1 MTRKNLG
8 RITLAA
14 LPFLLASTVDLILIA
29 VLADRLPDRLAS
41 HFDAT
46 GDADGHIGRTWFV
59 LNIVLVFG
67 VLGVLW
73 TWTVARGTFYDR
85 AHDWAVAGGY
95 AMAAFFGYLFAAVLF
110 INVDVADGA
119 PGDGFP
125 WWQLAATLGAGVLG
139 GGLGLLI
146 ARLVPA
152 PRDPRTGRDPR
163 SGERIALADGEV
175 AGWARTTGSWW
186 LPLSTLALFA
196 AAVVLLFAAGW
207 LAALPLLVLGLL
219 VLTFSRPCVTVDRRG
234 LTVSGL
240 LPWPRVRVPLERIE
254 SAGSQEINAVAE
266 YGGWGYRIRPG
277 RSGVIIRSGEAIVA
291 RLASGRDFAVTVED
305 SATGAALL
313 NTLADRHRAGR

>member
-14 LPFLLASTVDLILIA
+14 LPFLLASTVDLILFA

-152 PRDPRTGRDPR
+152 PRTR
-163 SGERIALADGEV
+163 ER
-175 AGWARTTGSWW
+175 AGT
-186 LPLSTLALFA
+186 
-196 AAVVLLFAAGW
+196 
-207 LAALPLLVLGLL
+207 
-219 VLTFSRPCVTVDRRG
+219 
-234 LTVSGL
+234 
-240 LPWPRVRVPLERIE
+240 RVR
-254 SAGSQEINAVAE
+254 
-266 YGGWGYRIRPG
+266 
-277 RSGVIIRSGEAIVA
+277 
-291 RLASGRDFAVTVED
+291 
-305 SATGAALL
+305 
-313 NTLADRHRAGR
+313 